1 MNATGFRVLVAED
14 EQTFGLTVTRFLQ
27 KAGHEVKICTTGK
40 TALKA
45 LDSAEWDVLLLD
57 LKLPDADGVDI
68 LARVRKE
75 HPELQTI
82 IVTGFANVQSAIDTM
97 RLGAFDYLTKPPNFE
112 ELGMRVEKAGEKTLL
127 ERENRRL
134 RFQVQRNLSSDIL
147 TRSPVLQKVLRTIE
161 MVAAARTPV
170 LIEGES
176 GVGKELV
183 AQHAHRLS
191 PRANKGFVDL
201 NCAAVPS
208 SLLESE
214 LFGYERGAFTGAANE
229 KPGLVEVA
237 DGGTLFLDEV
247 GEMIP
252 EIQSKFLRVL
262 DSGTFYRVGA
272 TRKRRADFRLVCAT
286 NRDLKGEVAA
296 GRFRKDLFFR
306 VNGVKVVIPPLRER
320 PEDIPLARRALREAA
335 AQPEA
340 LHPGGA
346 RGALG
351 VRLAGQRARAALR
364 GGAGGPPGR
373 GRDDRRRGPSA
384 GDRREDG
391 AGAGLDRRP
400 RSVDRAARRL
410 RRVGRPGRLRGRPRP
425 RAGAGGARA
434 GQVAT
439 REGGRDPGRVAAHAL
454 PLDQAARALA
464 ELPGT
469 AEPRQ
474 LALAQDRE
482 ADGGLEEL
490 VGEQPRPDAQVDA
503 RDASREPAREIHP
516 SSLHEE
522 VHDGEVVALP
532 LGRGHRRPGRAHEA
546 HPVAAAADEARER
559 LAAPGVRLDEEDRAR
574 RSHASGD
581 SNPRT
586 TSRTLERK
594 DLRTDAPAAGHRSDR
609 GRRPV
614 VCRACEGPGAPGPA
628 EGAYSGACSRTRTL
642 RVLPSRQ
649 TVSVTVSP
657 GR

>member
-27 KAGHEVKICTTGK
+27 KAGHEVKIATTGK
-40 TALKA
+40 AALKA
-45 LDSAEWDVLLLD
+45 LDAAEWDVLLLD

-147 TRSPVLQKVLRTIE
+147 TRSPVLQKVLRTLE
-161 MVAAARTPV
+161 MVAGARTPV

-176 GVGKELV
+176 GVGKELL
-183 AQHAHRLS
+183 AQHVHRLS
-191 PRANKGFVDL
+191 PRANKAFVDL

-214 LFGYERGAFTGAANE
+214 LFGYERGAFTGAGNE

-306 VNGVKVVIPPLRER
+306 VNGVRVVIPPLRER
-320 PEDIPLARRALREAA
+320 PEDIPLLVEHFAKQLPNQKRFTPAALAALAATTGRATCASCTSRWSGRGCWRRATTIDVADLPPEIVEKTGRVPVSIAASAPSVATAVRGAPRRALDDD
-335 AQPEA
+335 
-340 LHPGGA
+340 G
-346 RGALG
+346 
-351 VRLAGQRARAALR
+351 R
-364 GGAGGPPGR
+364 GGP
-373 GRDDRRRGPSA
+373 
-384 GDRREDG
+384 
-391 AGAGLDRRP
+391 
-400 RSVDRAARRL
+400 
-410 RRVGRPGRLRGRPRP
+410 RPRP
-425 RAGAGGARA
+425 GAGGARA
-434 GQVAT
+434 GQVAP
-439 REGGRDPGRVAAHAL
+439 REGGRDPRRLPAHAL
-454 PLDQAARALA
+454 PLDQEAGALVCRGS
-464 ELPGT
+464 P
-469 AEPRQ
+469 
-474 LALAQDRE
+474 
-482 ADGGLEEL
+482 
-490 VGEQPRPDAQVDA
+490 PRPGP
-503 RDASREPAREIHP
+503 PAR
-516 SSLHEE
+516 
-522 VHDGEVVALP
+522 
-532 LGRGHRRPGRAHEA
+532 
-546 HPVAAAADEARER
+546 
-559 LAAPGVRLDEEDRAR
+559 
-574 RSHASGD
+574 
-581 SNPRT
+581 
-586 TSRTLERK
+586 
-594 DLRTDAPAAGHRSDR
+594 
-609 GRRPV
+609 
-614 VCRACEGPGAPGPA
+614 
-628 EGAYSGACSRTRTL
+628 
-642 RVLPSRQ
+642 
-649 TVSVTVSP
+649 
-657 GR
+657 

>member
-40 TALKA
+40 SAWKA
-45 LDSAEWDVLLLD
+45 LDTADWDVLLLD

-75 HPELQTI
+75 HPDLQTI

-161 MVAAARTPV
+161 MVAGARTPV

-191 PRANKGFVDL
+191 PRASKGFVDL

-320 PEDIPLARRALREAA
+320 PEDIPLLVEHFVKQLPNQKRFTPRS
-335 AQPEA
+335 
-340 LHPGGA
+340 A

-351 VRLAGQRARAALR
+351 VRLAGQRPRAALR
-364 GGAGGPPGR
+364 GRAGGAPGR
-373 GRDDRRRGPSA
+373 GREDRRLGPSP

-391 AGAGLDRRP
+391 ARARPSSPAPLRRSRRPSPSPRRRTSTTRRTGPAWPACRPPSSRRSGGARRRP
-400 RSVDRAARRL
+400 RSWAS
-410 RRVGRPGRLRGRPRP
+410 RPRTLY
-425 RAGAGGARA
+425 RWIKR
-434 GQVAT
+434 
-439 REGGRDPGRVAAHAL
+439 L
-454 PLDQAARALA
+454 
-464 ELPGT
+464 
-469 AEPRQ
+469 
-474 LALAQDRE
+474 
-482 ADGGLEEL
+482 GL
-490 VGEQPRPDAQVDA
+490 
-503 RDASREPAREIHP
+503 
-516 SSLHEE
+516 
-522 VHDGEVVALP
+522 
-532 LGRGHRRPGRAHEA
+532 
-546 HPVAAAADEARER
+546 
-559 LAAPGVRLDEEDRAR
+559 
-574 RSHASGD
+574 
-581 SNPRT
+581 
-586 TSRTLERK
+586 
-594 DLRTDAPAAGHRSDR
+594 
-609 GRRPV
+609 
-614 VCRACEGPGAPGPA
+614 
-628 EGAYSGACSRTRTL
+628 
-642 RVLPSRQ
+642 
-649 TVSVTVSP
+649 
-657 GR
+657 

>member
-1 MNATGFRVLVAED
+1 MNGTGFRVLVAED

-27 KAGHEVKICTTGK
+27 KAGHEVKICVNGK
-40 TALKA
+40 SVLKA

-134 RFQVQRNLSSDIL
+134 RFQVQRNMSSDIL

-161 MVAAARTPV
+161 MVAGARTPV

-176 GVGKELV
+176 GVGKELL

-191 PRANKGFVDL
+191 PRASKAFVDL

-214 LFGYERGAFTGAANE
+214 LFGYERGAFTGAGNE

-286 NRDLKGEVAA
+286 NRDLKSEVAA

-306 VNGVKVVIPPLRER
+306 VNGVQVVIPPLRER
-320 PEDIPLARRALREAA
+320 PEDIPLLVDHFSTQLPRRSASRRRRSRRLSEYDWPGNVRELHFAVERAGLLAEREMIDVDDLPPEIQERGGRSSAMVAATMAAPRAA
-335 AQPEA
+335 ASAVAFEGDEGFDPVNIKAA
-340 LHPGGA
+340 LEQA
-346 RGALG
+346 KWRRGKAAEILG
-351 VRLAGQRARAALR
+351 V
-364 GGAGGPPGR
+364 
-373 GRDDRRRGPSA
+373 S
-384 GDRREDG
+384 
-391 AGAGLDRRP
+391 
-400 RSVDRAARRL
+400 
-410 RRVGRPGRLRGRPRP
+410 
-425 RAGAGGARA
+425 
-434 GQVAT
+434 
-439 REGGRDPGRVAAHAL
+439 
-454 PLDQAARALA
+454 
-464 ELPGT
+464 
-469 AEPRQ
+469 
-474 LALAQDRE
+474 
-482 ADGGLEEL
+482 
-490 VGEQPRPDAQVDA
+490 
-503 RDASREPAREIHP
+503 
-516 SSLHEE
+516 
-522 VHDGEVVALP
+522 
-532 LGRGHRRPGRAHEA
+532 
-546 HPVAAAADEARER
+546 
-559 LAAPGVRLDEEDRAR
+559 
-574 RSHASGD
+574 
-581 SNPRT
+581 PRT
-586 TSRTLERK
+586 LYRWMKRLE
-594 DLRTDAPAAGHRSDR
+594 L
-609 GRRPV
+609 
-614 VCRACEGPGAPGPA
+614 
-628 EGAYSGACSRTRTL
+628 
-642 RVLPSRQ
+642 
-649 TVSVTVSP
+649 
-657 GR
+657 